1 MSVPGP
7 VRAPVPGPVPAPV
20 PGAARI
26 LVVED
31 DRVIADAVVRRLRGH
46 GHAVELLHDGPSA
59 VAAVDAAVAAGTRY
73 DVVVLDLG
81 LPGLD
86 GLEVCRRVQAR
97 VPMPVLMLTA
107 RGDEPDRLAGLAAG
121 ADDYLPKPF
130 SPRELVAR
138 VDALL
143 RRVERAAV
151 LAGGAEPAQVV
162 LGPLAVDA
170 AARRV
175 TVDGAEVPL
184 TRTEFDLLWALAR
197 RPGQVVERATLL
209 VEALRWPSAAAAALA
224 PPTATRGVDSHVK
237 ALRRKLGPNHIR
249 TVPGVGYALEPVG
262 GDAW

>member
-1 MSVPGP
+1 
-7 VRAPVPGPVPAPV
+7 
-20 PGAARI
+20 
-26 LVVED
+26 VVED
-31 DRVIADAVVRRLRGH
+31 DRIIADAVVRRLRGH
-46 GHAVELLHDGPSA
+46 GHAVEVLHDGPSA

-81 LPGLD
+81 LPGVD

-97 VPMPVLMLTA
+97 VPVPVLMLTA

-143 RRVERAAV
+143 RRVERAAQ
-151 LAGGAEPAQVV
+151 LAAGDLRAEQGRVDLGAVV
-162 LGPLAVDA
+162 VDA
-170 AARRV
+170 ASRRV
-175 TVDGAEVPL
+175 TVDGAGVAL

-197 RPGQVVERATLL
+197 RPGQVVDRATLL

-224 PPTATRGVDSHVK
+224 PPAASRSVDSHVK
-237 ALRRKLGPNHIR
+237 ALRRKLGPALIR
-249 TVPGVGYALEPVG
+249 TVAGVGYALSLPAAG
-262 GDAW
+262 GGE

>member
-1 MSVPGP
+1 MSDSGTDSGTDLPRV
-7 VRAPVPGPVPAPV
+7 
-20 PGAARI
+20 

-31 DRVIADAVVRRLRGH
+31 DRVIADAVARRLRGNGYAVQVCH
-46 GHAVELLHDGPSA
+46 DGLGAVDAVE
-59 VAAVDAAVAAGTRY
+59 AAVAAGRRH

-86 GLEVCRRVQAR
+86 GLEVCRRIQAR
-97 VPMPVLMLTA
+97 LPLPVLMLTA
-107 RGDEPDRLAGLAAG
+107 RGDEPERLAGLAAG

-151 LAGGAEPAQVV
+151 LAAGERQVPV
-162 LGPLAVDA
+162 RVGPLVVDP

-175 TVDGAEVPL
+175 VHDGEDVTL
-184 TRTEFDLLWALAR
+184 TRTEFDLVWALAR
-197 RPGQVVERATLL
+197 RVGEVVDRATLL

-224 PPTATRGVDSHVK
+224 RPAATRTVDSHVK
-237 ALRRKLGPNHIR
+237 ALRRKLGPGWVH
-249 TVPGVGYALEPVG
+249 TVPGVGYVLDPGRSEMHDRG
-262 GDAW
+262 EGEG

>member
-1 MSVPGP
+1 MTSVG
-7 VRAPVPGPVPAPV
+7 RAPGQPPGGPAQ
-20 PGAARI
+20 AARV
-26 LVVED
+26 LLVED
-31 DRVIADAVVRRLRGH
+31 DRVIADAVARRLRGH
-46 GHAVELLHDGPSA
+46 GHEVEVRHDGPAA
-59 VAAVDAAVAAGTRY
+59 VAAVDAAVAAGGRY

-97 VPMPVLMLTA
+97 LPLPVLMLTA

-151 LAGGAEPAQVV
+151 LAATAEPGRVR
-162 LGPLAVDA
+162 LGPLDVDA

-175 TVDGAEVPL
+175 AADGAEVPL

-197 RPGQVVERATLL
+197 RAGQVVDRGTLL

-224 PPTATRGVDSHVK
+224 PPAAGRTVDSHVK
-237 ALRRKLGPNHIR
+237 ALRRKLGPGWVR
-249 TVPGVGYALEPVG
+249 TVPGVGYALEQPAVE
-262 GDAW
+262 A